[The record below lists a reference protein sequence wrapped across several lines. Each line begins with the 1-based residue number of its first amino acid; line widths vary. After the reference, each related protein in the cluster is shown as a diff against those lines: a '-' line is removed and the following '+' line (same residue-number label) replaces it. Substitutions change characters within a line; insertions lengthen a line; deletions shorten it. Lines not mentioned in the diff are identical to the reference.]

1 MGNINKRYRGAQFV
15 TLSSSPKSER
25 FVETK
30 IRQAVTARGGLCLKF
45 VSPGFAGVPDRLI
58 LLPGG
63 RVGFVEVKRLG
74 AKPRPLQVRRHQQ
87 LQALGFKVFTLDDHE
102 KIGGVLDDL

>member
-1 MGNINKRYRGAQFV
+1 MCNTDKRYRGTQFV
-15 TLSSSPKSER
+15 PLSRSPKSER
-25 FVETK
+25 FVEAK

-74 AKPRPLQVRRHQQ
+74 VKPRPLQMRRHQQ
-87 LQALGFKVFTLDDHE
+87 LQALGFKVFTVDDPE
-102 KIGGVLDDL
+102 KIRGVLDDL